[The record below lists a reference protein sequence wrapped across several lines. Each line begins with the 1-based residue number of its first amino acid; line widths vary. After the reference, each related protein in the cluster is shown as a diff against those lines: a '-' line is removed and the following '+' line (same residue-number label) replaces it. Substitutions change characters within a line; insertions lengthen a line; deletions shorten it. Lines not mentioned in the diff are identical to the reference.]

1 MQNTY
6 DILKEKHQKE
16 IDAFPIY
23 FAFGEKQLEE
33 TFKKINL
40 KYPEDID
47 KVSGIGYGGF
57 VKKEDAKAYIE
68 LINKLDSEIKKEID
82 NDKSG
87 ENFIKDMFYSELLNH
102 EYGYTRDITDTLDA
116 LGIAESDLKN
126 NVALKHGLDL
136 AVKKI
141 IEYEDN
147 IEL

>member
-1 MQNTY
+1 MQNSY
-6 DILKEKHQKE
+6 DILRERHQKE
-16 IDAFPIY
+16 IDDFPIY

-47 KVSGIGYGGF
+47 KVSGIGAGGF
-57 VKKEDAKAYIE
+57 VKKENVEDYIKLITKFDKE
-68 LINKLDSEIKKEID
+68 LNTAIS

-116 LGIAESDLKN
+116 LGITKIDLKN

-141 IEYEDN
+141 IEHEDN